1 MTCRVGIDGQ
11 CWHLLSISSTTSVIP
26 CSCNRVTCSILES
39 CLSVVTVTSVTSVAS
54 AYGGCGRKDR
64 ATNFL
69 TGVHKL
75 LLLKT

>member
-39 CLSVVTVTSVTSVAS
+39 CLSVVTVTSVAS

-69 TGVHKL
+69 AGVHKL